1 MSEYPLP
8 LPFIESMRPLLS
20 GEMDA
25 FLASYQQ
32 PAQRGVRFRD
42 ARRPLPA
49 NSLLGDIPYARNACY
64 LSLDSNA
71 GAIPLHEAGAY
82 YLQEPSAMAAAA
94 ALRPQ
99 DGERVLDLC
108 AGSGCIGLAVAKNV
122 PGSHVV
128 LGEIDEGALRICR
141 QNIRRTGL
149 SGQAVSM
156 QLNALEKAPKRLG
169 EFDCIVSNPPYIPDG
184 DIAGLDPSVRDY
196 EPHLALRGGADGLD
210 FYRAICENWREVLR
224 PGGRLYF
231 EVGIGQ
237 ADDVLRIMRAVGF
250 GDIEV
255 LPDLNGIPRVVWG
268 ILHTEI

>member
-32 PAQRGVRFRD
+32 PAQRSVRFRD
-42 ARRPLPA
+42 PRRPLPA

-99 DGERVLDLC
+99 DGDRVLDLC
-108 AGSGCIGLAVAKNV
+108 AA
-122 PGSHVV
+122 
-128 LGEIDEGALRICR
+128 
-141 QNIRRTGL
+141 
-149 SGQAVSM
+149 
-156 QLNALEKAPKRLG
+156 
-169 EFDCIVSNPPYIPDG
+169 
-184 DIAGLDPSVRDY
+184 
-196 EPHLALRGGADGLD
+196 
-210 FYRAICENWREVLR
+210 
-224 PGGRLYF
+224 PGGKSTQLAMSAHLTLL
-231 EVGIGQ
+231 I
-237 ADDVLRIMRAVGF
+237 A
-250 GDIEV
+250 
-255 LPDLNGIPRVVWG
+255 N
-268 ILHTEI
+268 

>member
-8 LPFIESMRPLLS
+8 LAFIESMRPLLS

-99 DGERVLDLC
+99 DGDRVLDLC
-108 AGSGCIGLAVAKNV
+108 AAPGGKSTQLAMSAHLSLLIANRAH
-122 PGSHVV
+122 P
-128 LGEIDEGALRICR
+128 LPRAGAI
-141 QNIRRTGL
+141 Q
-149 SGQAVSM
+149 Q
-156 QLNALEKAPKRLG
+156 
-169 EFDCIVSNPPYIPDG
+169 
-184 DIAGLDPSVRDY
+184 
-196 EPHLALRGGADGLD
+196 
-210 FYRAICENWREVLR
+210 YRAYGHWKRGCNLCLSRRFGSALA
-224 PGGRLYF
+224 RL
-231 EVGIGQ
+231 
-237 ADDVLRIMRAVGF
+237 L
-250 GDIEV
+250 
-255 LPDLNGIPRVVWG
+255 
-268 ILHTEI
+268 

>member
-32 PAQRGVRFRD
+32 PAQRGVRFLD

-99 DGERVLDLC
+99 DGDRVLDLC
-108 AGSGCIGLAVAKNV
+108 AVRRPRRQKHAAGHESASVAAN
-122 PGSHVV
+122 
-128 LGEIDEGALRICR
+128 C
-141 QNIRRTGL
+141 Q
-149 SGQAVSM
+149 
-156 QLNALEKAPKRLG
+156 
-169 EFDCIVSNPPYIPDG
+169 
-184 DIAGLDPSVRDY
+184 
-196 EPHLALRGGADGLD
+196 
-210 FYRAICENWREVLR
+210 
-224 PGGRLYF
+224 
-231 EVGIGQ
+231 
-237 ADDVLRIMRAVGF
+237 
-250 GDIEV
+250 
-255 LPDLNGIPRVVWG
+255 
-268 ILHTEI
+268 